1 MWFLQKRGYGNKKNK
16 DPTVKMGVDGKRG
29 GAKRWKW
36 KKLSAVFTE
45 KGKRGNIR
53 CGANRSQ
60 EGLRQSKG
68 GIWGT
73 STPNTKKRPHR
84 GTFGAKKVQESI

>member
-1 MWFLQKRGYGNKKNK
+1 VWFLQKRGYGNKKNK

-45 KGKRGNIR
+45 KLKR
-53 CGANRSQ
+53 
-60 EGLRQSKG
+60 E
-68 GIWGT
+68 
-73 STPNTKKRPHR
+73 
-84 GTFGAKKVQESI
+84 